1 MGGRAV
7 LRRRTGAGAGLTGVS
22 GPSEPAPGPG
32 ARAERIGDVLV
43 VTIDRPH
50 VRNAVDADTSFL
62 IDRLVGEGEADPA
75 VGAIVLTGAGD
86 RAFCSGMDMKEAAV
100 RGAGHGLIP
109 GRGFCG
115 VTERRVAKPL
125 IAAINGHAVAGGFEL
140 ALACDLVVAAE
151 GAVFALP
158 EVKRG
163 LVAFTGGVQ
172 RLARQLPRAA
182 AMEIIL
188 CAAAIPAQR
197 LCELGVVN
205 RVVPAPRVLPE
216 ALALAQTMLANGWSA
231 LRHARALFDDAQDV
245 SMEEA
250 IAIGHRMGAQI
261 LNSPESREGV
271 GAYAEHRSARFV
283 RE

>member
-1 MGGRAV
+1 MS
-7 LRRRTGAGAGLTGVS
+7 GAA
-22 GPSEPAPGPG
+22 APG

-50 VRNAVDADTSFL
+50 VRNAVDAETSFL
-62 IDRLVGEGEADPA
+62 IDRLVSEGETDPG

-100 RGAGHGLIP
+100 RGSGHGLIP

-115 VTERRVAKPL
+115 VTERRIAKPL
-125 IAAINGHAVAGGFEL
+125 IGAINGHAVAGGFEIT
-140 ALACDLVVAAE
+140 LACDLVVASRD
-151 GAVFALP
+151 AVFALP

-188 CAAAIPAQR
+188 CAAPVPASR
-197 LCELGVVN
+197 LLELGVVN
-205 RVVPAPRVLPE
+205 RVVPGPDVLAE
-216 ALALAQTMLANGWSA
+216 ALSLARAMLANSWYA
-231 LRHARALFDDAQDV
+231 LKHARTLFDTARDLTLD
-245 SMEEA
+245 EA
-250 IAIGHRMGAQI
+250 IAFGHALGAEI
-261 LNSPESREGV
+261 MTSPASREGV
-271 GAYAEHRSARFV
+271 GAYAEHRSARFD